1 MAARRGKTQARRNS
15 SSQGAPGWVW
25 LVAGV
30 AIAAVVFLAAPNLFK
45 GEGDGFLRAGPQPN
59 PNAQPAPVA
68 DADSDV
74 GSQPA
79 AQPATPKPAE
89 PEKPAATQYDFYT
102 LLPGKEVE
110 MSDAELAASAR
121 AEDQRRAKAEASRAQ
136 AALEGK
142 PVPPAST
149 ATPAPTATASVAST
163 APVTATN
170 RPLPAP
176 LSERPV
182 AATPSASTAAATPA
196 PRAESAPAASAP
208 PAAAAPAAADNAR
221 YILQAGA
228 FGASGDAEATKAKLA
243 MMGLAARVES
253 AQINGK
259 TVYRVR
265 MGPYGSAG
273 ELSEAK
279 QKLDGT
285 GLQAMAI
292 KAQ

>member
-1 MAARRGKTQARRNS
+1 MAARRGKSQARRNS
-15 SSQGAPGWVW
+15 SQGTPGWVW
-25 LVAGV
+25 LIAGV

-45 GEGDGFLRAGPQPN
+45 GDADGFLRAGPRPD

-68 DADSDV
+68 EAEGDV
-74 GSQPA
+74 GSQVETPA
-79 AQPATPKPAE
+79 AAKPAE
-89 PEKPAATQYDFYT
+89 PAKPAATQYDFYT

-121 AEDQRRAKAEASRAQ
+121 AEDQRRVRTEAQRAQ

-142 PVPPAST
+142 PVPPAAAPAPSST
-149 ATPAPTATASVAST
+149 AATNTAGTATAPAST
-163 APVTATN
+163 A
-170 RPLPAP
+170 LPAP
-176 LSERPV
+176 LNERP
-182 AATPSASTAAATPA
+182 ASPPPAAATPVA
-196 PRAESAPAASAP
+196 SAPAAAP
-208 PAAAAPAAADNAR
+208 NATAAPAPAIAAAESNVR

-243 MMGLAARVES
+243 MIGLPARVES

-265 MGPYGSAG
+265 MGPYGTAG

-279 QKLDGT
+279 QKVDGT